1 MKANRSFWTIPA
13 VFFLVAAGLNVYGKL
28 HGLGIA
34 STVKPALMPLLAVA
48 TLAAAGSPDSRG
60 IKLLILAQLLGCVGD
75 TLLLFTGFKPFLG
88 GMVAFLLGH
97 LCYISLFGRQSWKGM
112 GLRTWL
118 PALLVMSGLVAGLV
132 YGIGVEGDFLIPMC
146 VYGMVLML
154 LIFSGLAG
162 LFRCR
167 ENAWWLILAGALLFT
182 FSDSLIALE
191 TFSEEPIS
199 WAPATIMA
207 TYLTAQSLLAIGA
220 LHIKSSK

>member
-13 VFFLVAAGLNVYGKL
+13 VFFLVAAGINVYGKM
-28 HGLGIA
+28 HGLAIA
-34 STVKPALMPLLAVA
+34 STVKPALMPLLAVT
-48 TLAAAGSPDSRG
+48 TLAAAGGANSRG
-60 IKLLILAQLLGCVGD
+60 MKLLILAQLLGFVGD

-97 LCYISLFGRQSWKGM
+97 LCYIALFGRQSWKGL
-112 GLRTWL
+112 GLKTWI
-118 PALLVMSGLVAGLV
+118 PALVVMAGLVAGLI
-132 YGIGVEGDFLIPMC
+132 YGIGVEGDFLIPMS

-154 LIFSGLAG
+154 LIFSGLTG
-162 LFRCR
+162 VFRCR
-167 ENAWWLILAGALLFT
+167 ENAWWLILAGTLLFT

-199 WAPATIMA
+199 WTPATIMA
-207 TYLTAQSLLAIGA
+207 TYLIAQALLAIGA

>member
-13 VFFLVAAGLNVYGKL
+13 VFFLVAVGLNVYGKL

-118 PALLVMSGLVAGLV
+118 PALLVMGGLVAGLV

-182 FSDSLIALE
+182 FSDACIAMGIFGVM
-191 TFSEEPIS
+191 TFALRHFLVMI
-199 WAPATIMA
+199 
-207 TYLTAQSLLAIGA
+207 TYLAAQSLLAVGGIRLILGR
-220 LHIKSSK
+220 